1 MKTYLVTVYA
11 TVRQVVPVQANNADE
26 AMDLV
31 AGEPLEFDLDF
42 GDWEALDINIEDAEE
57 HIEED

>member
-1 MKTYLVTVYA
+1 MKTYLVSVYA
-11 TVRQVVPVQANNADE
+11 TVRQVIPVQANDGNE
-26 AMDLV
+26 AMDL
-31 AGEPLEFDLDF
+31 AAEELFDF